1 MKKLIVIVVAFFLT
15 YCIASAQVRFDIK
28 FGISPGSNPLNAGII
43 VNRQNPMEEFQFNLF
58 QVKPQFYGGLS
69 AHLPLASP
77 FFVNGGITYSQK
89 TSLYQINY
97 TNKSLSSEIKAA
109 EQYMNESENMI
120 LLPVNVGVSLG
131 KVDVTSGLTAT
142 ATFSK
147 SSELTH
153 VNGFTQDENGLQLG
167 WQFGV
172 RYAIRRTM
180 VGVEYQSAFNRVGQ
194 GMYVNGHSLELMN
207 VPGKF
212 VFSVQYGF

>member
-28 FGISPGSNPLNAGII
+28 IGISPGSNPLTAGII
-43 VNRQNPMEEFQFNLF
+43 VNRQNPMEEFQFNLV

-97 TNKSLSSEIKAA
+97 TNTLPSELKAA

-147 SSELTH
+147 SSELTN
-153 VNGFTQDENGLQLG
+153 VAGFKQDKNGMQLG

-172 RYAIRRTM
+172 RYAIQRTM
-180 VGVEYQSAFNRVGQ
+180 IGVEYQSAFNRVGQ
-194 GMYVNGHSLELMN
+194 GMYVNGNSLELMN

-212 VFSVQYGF
+212 VFSIQYGF